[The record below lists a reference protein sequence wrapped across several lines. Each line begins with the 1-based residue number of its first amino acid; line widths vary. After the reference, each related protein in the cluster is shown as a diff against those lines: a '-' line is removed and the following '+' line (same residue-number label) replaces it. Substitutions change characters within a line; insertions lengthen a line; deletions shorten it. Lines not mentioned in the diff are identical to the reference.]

1 MTVNR
6 SYNPSLKKQIPTCCV
21 ICLWL
26 FVSED
31 IFSPFKKTSP
41 LERQF
46 SPINIPNKT
55 LRTFKLQWMARISC
69 VDIDKL
75 TEGNKTVSRLCFSI
89 FSIDNTFIKSP
100 FPLIFN
106 IDIPTADV
114 ALCSEIVSFHLD
126 CASFSYVL
134 NITIASLSNWTHRNL
149 VVQGVS

>member
-1 MTVNR
+1 
-6 SYNPSLKKQIPTCCV
+6 
-21 ICLWL
+21 
-26 FVSED
+26 
-31 IFSPFKKTSP
+31 
-41 LERQF
+41 
-46 SPINIPNKT
+46 KT

-134 NITIASLSNWTHRNL
+134 NITIASLSNLTHRNL